1 MTTDNEK
8 IRDISDLIKEEEN
21 GTYQNMTDDE
31 ISTLI
36 AYHKNNEYL
45 RGVSDG
51 REFATNASVVAYR
64 ENNRAQYDTMVKR
77 LQDEENALRG
87 DKQ

>member
-1 MTTDNEK
+1 MTTDNER
-8 IRDISDLIKEEEN
+8 IRDISDLIEEEEN
-21 GTYQNMTDDE
+21 GTYQNMTDNE

-36 AYHKNNEYL
+36 AYHKNSEYL
-45 RGVSDG
+45 RGVNDG

-77 LQDEENALRG
+77 LRDEGYALCG